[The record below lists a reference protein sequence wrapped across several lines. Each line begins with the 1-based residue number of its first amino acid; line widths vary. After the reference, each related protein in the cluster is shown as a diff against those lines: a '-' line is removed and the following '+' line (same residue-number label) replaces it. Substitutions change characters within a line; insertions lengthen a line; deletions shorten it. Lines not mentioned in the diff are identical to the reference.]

1 MPPNRWPNVDI
12 DQPEE
17 MYQELEHVVAFITQF
32 WRQRTDVPVAR
43 DALLQARTARITV
56 GLALNEFQG
65 LQGSKLSIGHTGTPA
80 GSRRMGYRLDAA
92 SRKSLTSGGEPR
104 ATDGKRPVEPL
115 PGGEVTKVFTC
126 PDYVLVESPVLY
138 GMYKEAVRA
147 RSDKGSV
154 DFVEMGPVFR
164 HQELF
169 SAVVALLKLRWLGR
183 LHSASTVFGGSRCC
197 FQRFLK
203 GVLADCSGSH
213 DFPHLPLSYFDQ
225 VTGNLEGAFVQGWP
239 LFLAHVNLHDPEAV
253 SRGSALPRLRGGA
266 QQITNASSS
275 VAAVDQ
281 LVDDIFVCYVAQQ
294 SAKQIPVEMLML
306 ELDFF
311 QIRRPRIRTN
321 VQSLR
326 SWSQAIPQTRYRYI
340 RLAEREASHLALAM
354 DMPPLWSSWPHS
366 RDEILEMARM
376 IVAHPRTFNK
386 GVRDRVVATLN
397 DDHVHIDKT
406 GAVCPSLSKIMTQEQ
421 SSMFRSFMAS
431 PRDMGRLNPAVLEKC
446 LGTSP
451 PWLIGGDSRH
461 LDTISFH
468 CRMAREATPGG
479 RTLPPL
485 GEAGTPR
492 LPRLS
497 VNIG

>member
-1 MPPNRWPNVDI
+1 MPPKPRWPNVDI
-12 DQPEE
+12 SQPAE
-17 MYQELEHVVAFITQF
+17 MYQELEHVVAFLTQF

-43 DALLQARTARITV
+43 EAFLQARTAQITV

-65 LQGSKLSIGHTGTPA
+65 LQGSKINIGRTGTPA
-80 GSRRMGYRLDAA
+80 TTRRMGYRIRDD
-92 SRKSLTSGGEPR
+92 SRMGLNSAGEPR
-104 ATDGKRPVEPL
+104 STDGKRPVEPV
-115 PGGEVTKVFTC
+115 PNGEVVKVFTC
-126 PDYVLVESPVLY
+126 PDYILVESPVLY
-138 GMYKEAVRA
+138 KMYKEAVQA
-147 RSDKGSV
+147 RLDKGSV
-154 DFVEMGPVFR
+154 GFVEMGPLFR

-169 SAVVALLKLRWLGR
+169 SGVVALLKLRWLGR
-183 LHSASTVFGGSRCC
+183 LHLAATSFGGSRCS
-197 FQRFLK
+197 FLRFLK

-239 LFLAHVNLHDPEAV
+239 LFVAYVSLHDPEAL
-253 SRGSALPRLRGGA
+253 SRGSSLPGLKGGA
-266 QQITNASSS
+266 QQVTNASSS
-275 VAAVDQ
+275 TAIIDQ
-281 LVDDIFVCYVAQQ
+281 LVDDIFVSYVAQQ
-294 SAKQIPVEMLML
+294 SHQQVPVEMLML

-321 VQSLR
+321 VESLR
-326 SWSQAIPQTRYRYI
+326 SWSRAIPQTRYRYVS
-340 RLAEREASHLALAM
+340 LAEREASHVALAM
-354 DMPPLWSSWPHS
+354 DMPPLWSSWAHS

-386 GVRDRVVATLN
+386 GVRDRVASILT

-431 PRDMGRLNPAVLEKC
+431 PRDIGRLNPAVLEKC
-446 LGTSP
+446 LGASP
-451 PWLIGGDSRH
+451 PRLVGGASRH

-492 LPRLS
+492 LPQLS
-497 VNIG
+497 VK